1 MLKHSS
7 LALALLFVT
16 FCTLLARA
24 NATQVRISE
33 PESSIVIA
41 RQAGNVITIAVK
53 EGDTVDI
60 GSVILVMKNT
70 LGTSELITKAAG
82 VVKHLGP
89 QVVIDKVITPGNFI
103 VEIEEPFINGVL
115 SFDSSNTTRLL
126 MEVGKDYCCLQLGEL
141 ALTVDIIKVYKTN
154 AATVYFFT
162 VPLESSELKKIV
174 KDGKLSDQP
183 VSFAITNTALEL
195 ATQ

>member
-1 MLKHSS
+1 MLQNSS
-7 LALALLFVT
+7 LALVLALIFVT

-41 RQAGNVITIAVK
+41 RQAGNVITIAVQ
-53 EGDTVDI
+53 EGDKVAN

-70 LGTSELITKAAG
+70 LGTSELITKVTG

-89 QVVIDKVITPGNFI
+89 KIVIDKDINPGDFI
-103 VEIEEPFINGVL
+103 VEIEEQFINGVL
-115 SFDSSNTTRLL
+115 SFDSSKTTTSL
-126 MEVGKDYCCLQLGEL
+126 MEVGRDYCCLQLGEL

-154 AATVYFFT
+154 AATLFF
-162 VPLESSELKKIV
+162 
-174 KDGKLSDQP
+174 
-183 VSFAITNTALEL
+183 
-195 ATQ
+195 

>member
-53 EGDTVDI
+53 EGDTVDN

-126 MEVGKDYCCLQLGEL
+126 MEVGRDYCCLQLGEL

-174 KDGKLSDQP
+174 KDGKLSEQL
-183 VSFAITNTALEL
+183 VSFSIQAP
-195 ATQ
+195 TQKVVNK